1 MTDVNAS
8 TSSTSSTSS
17 TPSAALAS
25 TAPAS
30 TVGADYAERLARLE
44 GARWKRIL
52 DVQAP
57 YRWNVRRLCPGFTL
71 DVGCGIGRNLAHL
84 RGNGVGVDHNATA
97 IAELRRRGLVG
108 FTSEE
113 FASSGYDV
121 PRRFDHL
128 LLAHVVEHGTI
139 DEAAALVTRYLPCVR
154 NGGSVVIITPQE
166 AGQRSD
172 ATHVTFFDNR
182 ALSELLRRAGL
193 TADAATARSFPLPRF
208 AGKLFTYN
216 ELVTVATVT

>member
-1 MTDVNAS
+1 MSDVDGAPPAS
-8 TSSTSSTSS
+8 GI
-17 TPSAALAS
+17 S
-25 TAPAS
+25 TAN
-30 TVGADYAERLARLE
+30 ADYAERLARLE
-44 GARWKRIL
+44 GARWKRWF

-113 FASSGYDV
+113 FALSGYDV
-121 PRRFDHL
+121 AGRFDHL
-128 LLAHVVEHGTI
+128 LLAHVVEHCTI
-139 DEAAALVTRYLPCVR
+139 DEAAALIVRYRPCVR
-154 NGGSVVIITPQE
+154 RGGSLVIITPQE

-172 ATHVTFFDNR
+172 ATHVTFFD
-182 ALSELLRRAGL
+182 AAAIAELLRRIGL
-193 TADAATARSFPLPRF
+193 AVSGASTPRSFPLPRI

-216 ELVTVATVT
+216 ELVTVAAVA

>member
-1 MTDVNAS
+1 MNDIGGT
-8 TSSTSSTSS
+8 T
-17 TPSAALAS
+17 SAAPS
-25 TAPAS
+25 TARTS
-30 TVGADYAERLARLE
+30 TAGADYAERLARLD
-44 GARWKRIL
+44 GARWKRWF

-108 FTSEE
+108 FTSDE
-113 FASSGYDV
+113 FASSSYDIAG
-121 PRRFDHL
+121 RFDHL
-128 LLAHVVEHGTI
+128 LLAHVVEHCTI
-139 DEAAALVTRYLPCVR
+139 DDAAALISRYLSCVR
-154 NGGSVVIITPQE
+154 RGGSVVIITPQE

-172 ATHVTFFDNR
+172 ATHVTFFDDG
-182 ALSELLRRAGL
+182 AIGELLRRIGL
-193 TADAATARSFPLPRF
+193 TAAGASTPRSFPLPRV

-216 ELVTVATVT
+216 ELVTVAPVT